1 MSTQTMNED
10 VLRRVQVDQSKA
22 GEAVHPGADADQI
35 DRLRK
40 AAFGAFGVELPDDYL
55 AFLER
60 SNGLDYNGLVIYD
73 CESSPEH
80 RSGGFWQGFVA
91 ANRLWRDNPA
101 NESLLVFG
109 DSDMELYAYDLRSR
123 GYCSLDKIAHD
134 RVENYRSFDEMID
147 QALQSRL

>member
-1 MSTQTMNED
+1 MGLVN
-10 VLRRVQVDQSKA
+10 
-22 GEAVHPGADADQI
+22 ADQRKADKMLRAGARADQV

-40 AAFGAFGVELPDDYL
+40 AALAAFGVELPDEYL
-55 AFLER
+55 AFLVR

-80 RSGGFWQGFVA
+80 RSSGAFWQGFVS
-91 ANRLWRDNPA
+91 ANLIWRDNPA

-123 GYCSLDKIAHD
+123 SYCSVDKVAHD
-134 RVENYRSFDEMID
+134 RVETYPSFGEMID
-147 QALQSRL
+147 QALRSRL